1 MNMFILAA
9 GFISLFAVLGHF
21 AIGYKS
27 FLKPVLQSSAA
38 NIPKK
43 VMSALFHYMS
53 VFMIF
58 TTLVLINAGLGT
70 CKLFKAVD
78 EIVLFI
84 GILYCGFGVA
94 QFIIAATSGIKMGLV
109 KMFQWILWLTIAI
122 LCFIGI
128 N

>member
-1 MNMFILAA
+1 MFILAA
-9 GFISLFAVLGHF
+9 GFVSLFAVIGHF
-21 AIGYKS
+21 AMGYRM

-53 VFMIF
+53 VFMIV
-58 TTLVLINAGLGT
+58 TTLVLINVGLGT
-70 CKLFKAVD
+70 CKLFKATD

-84 GILYCGFGVA
+84 GILYCGFAIA
-94 QFIIAATSGIKMGLV
+94 QLIIAVTSGIKGGIF

-122 LCFIGI
+122 LCFM
-128 N
+128 